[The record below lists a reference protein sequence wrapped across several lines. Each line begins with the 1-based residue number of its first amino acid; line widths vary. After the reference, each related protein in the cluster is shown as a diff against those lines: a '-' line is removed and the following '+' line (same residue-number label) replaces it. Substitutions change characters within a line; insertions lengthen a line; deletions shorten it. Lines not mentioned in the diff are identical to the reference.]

1 MPPPIYRVHARPLR
15 AAILATIVLAQDAH
29 AGGLVGRKG
38 RRNVD
43 RKQSLLPGEAARAYI
58 AAMASGGRTTPSI
71 TPSQKRRQK
80 QRGLFLR
87 DTARNDDG

>member
-1 MPPPIYRVHARPLR
+1 
-15 AAILATIVLAQDAH
+15 
-29 AGGLVGRKG
+29 
-38 RRNVD
+38 VD